1 MKLLVRPRG
10 VLVSRKIKHLGCP
23 TGRRAPIENIAA
35 FAALSN
41 RPSDDERKDC
51 VGTDAIGSVASRNSQ
66 DPAPTA
72 DEHAGMA
79 WWNALDEGGRRD
91 WMQQAGN
98 TGRAADAWKAYK
110 RACPNTVGSG
120 DGIRTAAAENWSE
133 LAAKAHVVDAAS
145 RLFGARAARQLWQ
158 DLGLPAVGKSPGP
171 PDLSL
176 LHYVAAFVEARLVAD
191 CRVGIAARQLHKA
204 YIEWADETIAPH
216 LTLTR
221 FGLLM
226 QKTAIRRV
234 AGRIV
239 TYEARFK

>member
-1 MKLLVRPRG
+1 M
-10 VLVSRKIKHLGCP
+10 LVSRKIKHLGCP
-23 TGRRAPIENIAA
+23 TGRRAHIENIAA

-41 RPSDDERKDC
+41 RPSVDERKDC
-51 VGTDAIGSVASRNSQ
+51 VGTDAIGSVASPNSQ

-79 WWNALDEGGRRD
+79 WWNALDEDGRRD

-110 RACPNTVGSG
+110 RA
-120 DGIRTAAAENWSE
+120 AAAENWSE
-133 LAAKAHVVDAAS
+133 LASKAHVVDAAS

-158 DLGLPAVGKSPGP
+158 DLGLPPVGKSPGP

-191 CRVGIAARQLHKA
+191 CRVGIAARQLHRA

>member
-1 MKLLVRPRG
+1 MRQVAGFAWILLVRPRG

-41 RPSDDERKDC
+41 RPAVDERRDC
-51 VGTDAIGSVASRNSQ
+51 VGTVAAGSVAPNS
-66 DPAPTA
+66 DDSSPKA

-79 WWNALDEGGRRD
+79 WWNALDEDGRRD

-98 TGRAADAWKAYK
+98 TGRAADAWKVYK
-110 RACPNTVGSG
+110 R
-120 DGIRTAAAENWSE
+120 AAAENWSE
-133 LAAKAHVVDAAS
+133 LASKAHVVDAAS

-158 DLGLPAVGKSPGP
+158 DLGLPPVGKSPGP

-191 CRVGIAARQLHKA
+191 CRVGIAARQLHTS
-204 YIEWADETIAPH
+204 YIDWADETGAPH
-216 LTLTR
+216 LSLTR

-226 QKTAIRRV
+226 PRTGIRRV
-234 AGRIV
+234 PGRIV